1 MGKRSYFNQ
10 SKYDWIESFG
20 NLYAFTEYMI
30 TFSVPE
36 FGLGRN
42 QLIDTSVHSNI
53 VSAYKNYILGSA
65 LLLGGYDDS
74 ITQTDIKELLAFES
88 KLAKLSTKPEDMR
101 ESKVWYNR
109 MTFKEFNSLTGN
121 RTDWLKVAQFVYK
134 KLNSNIRLSIKDRLI
149 VDDLAYYREVTRLV
163 VTTPSRVIANHM
175 GWLIVKKL
183 AVYTT
188 ESFRQLE
195 YEFNKVAKGVKTAV
209 PLTKHCIE
217 ALESYLPFA
226 YSRKYVDNHFSD
238 ISRQEAKTVV
248 KYVRRALKRSLKDN
262 DWLDDITKNKS
273 IEKLSAVVED
283 IGYPDWMLDNK
294 QLDKLY
300 NLLRKPVNITLSWP
314 TYPAKVNAYY
324 DPTQN
329 TITIP
334 AGILSQPFFRNQVP
348 SYLNFG
354 SIGVVIG
361 HEYTHGFDDQEFV
374 LSDIYRYIWIGS
386 EYDPN
391 GNLINWWNGCMKTIF
406 KEKTKCFINKFSQYV
421 VPEVNMT
428 LNARNTVGE
437 DISDAGGIKQAFN
450 AFKSYEK
457 KYGESQRLP
466 FVNQYSADQLFFIS
480 YANIACGLIRPET
493 LKDQIEY
500 DPHSPQKYRVNPHL
514 SKFKPFSDAFKC
526 NLGTKMN
533 SSFSC
538 DLW

>member
-1 MGKRSYFNQ
+1 MAVFPDANQ
-10 SKYDWIESFG
+10 TNINSLF
-20 NLYAFTEYMI
+20 
-30 TFSVPE
+30 FSVPE

-101 ESKVWYNR
+101 ES
-109 MTFKEFNSLTGN
+109 
-121 RTDWLKVAQFVYK
+121 
-134 KLNSNIRLSIKDRLI
+134 KDRLI

-361 HEYTHGFDDQEFV
+361 HEYTHGFDDQ
-374 LSDIYRYIWIGS
+374 GS

-406 KEKTKCFINKFSQYV
+406 KEKTKCFINKFSQ
-421 VPEVNMT
+421 
-428 LNARNTVGE
+428 
-437 DISDAGGIKQAFN
+437 
-450 AFKSYEK
+450 
-457 KYGESQRLP
+457 
-466 FVNQYSADQLFFIS
+466 
-480 YANIACGLIRPET
+480 
-493 LKDQIEY
+493 
-500 DPHSPQKYRVNPHL
+500 
-514 SKFKPFSDAFKC
+514 
-526 NLGTKMN
+526 
-533 SSFSC
+533 
-538 DLW
+538 